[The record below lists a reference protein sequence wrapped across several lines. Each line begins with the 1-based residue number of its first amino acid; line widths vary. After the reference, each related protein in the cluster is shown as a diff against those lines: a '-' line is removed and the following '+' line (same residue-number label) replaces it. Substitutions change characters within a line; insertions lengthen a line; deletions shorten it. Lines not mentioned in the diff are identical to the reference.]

1 MRNFSFYCGTILML
15 QVFCA
20 VPHDATTAWASAI
33 AQTQDVSLLQPTDTA
48 YDDATEFERFL
59 KAQGLTVRSVHR
71 SHLEGFFQGIEK
83 AAFFRTDKGVV
94 EVAFFPG
101 PHDAEKLR
109 VTYSKGQSAVVPH
122 QYRIEGQ
129 PTNPDGVIQAAYP
142 VYFTFHRSW
151 YIVTSEA
158 ELDAIL
164 KRGLGQDRRAGR
176 QRGCP

>member
-1 MRNFSFYCGTILML
+1 MKIFSFCCRALLVL
-15 QVFCA
+15 QVFGAAPPHATPACA
-20 VPHDATTAWASAI
+20 FAM
-33 AQTQDVSLLQPTDTA
+33 AQKQDVSLLQRTDTA
-48 YDDATEFERFL
+48 YDDATEFARFL

-101 PHDAEKLR
+101 PHDAEKVR

-122 QYRIEGQ
+122 EYRIEGQ
-129 PTNPDGVIQAAYP
+129 PINPDGVIQAAYP
-142 VYFTFHRSW
+142 VYFTLHKGW

-176 QRGCP
+176 PRGGP